1 MTNAHITSEPIH
13 ARASAHSATARV
25 VEQLTLY
32 GYHAGD
38 EEPDPRPLPDT
49 AALDDVVVG
58 LFAALSEPLTDTRME
73 RDLTDLMWSL
83 TDVFHRKVSRVQRL
97 LDDNEDRQRAAQ
109 AQQDGSEIRSVDL
122 EHLIERGHA
131 LIENRNA
138 FEYLRD
144 RAAEHFESMTGSA
157 WRPRSGS
164 MVNRK
169 HLTAAMID
177 SRDFIAAKRIAE
189 TETHVP
195 RGAKIAF
202 SGGIECNDHD
212 RIWKVLDK
220 IHTKYPD
227 MVLLHG
233 GTPRGA
239 ERIAACWADNRKVTQ
254 IAFKPDWTRDGKAAP
269 FKRNDRMLDI
279 LPIGV
284 VLFAGS
290 GITDNLADKAKKL
303 GIPLSDHRKGG
314 A

>member
-157 WRPRSGS
+157 WRPRPRFHCRQAYRR
-164 MVNRK
+164 NRNTRAQRRQDRLLRRYRVQRSRP
-169 HLTAAMID
+169 HL
-177 SRDFIAAKRIAE
+177 E
-189 TETHVP
+189 
-195 RGAKIAF
+195 
-202 SGGIECNDHD
+202 
-212 RIWKVLDK
+212 
-220 IHTKYPD
+220 
-227 MVLLHG
+227 
-233 GTPRGA
+233 
-239 ERIAACWADNRKVTQ
+239 
-254 IAFKPDWTRDGKAAP
+254 
-269 FKRNDRMLDI
+269 
-279 LPIGV
+279 
-284 VLFAGS
+284 GS
-290 GITDNLADKAKKL
+290 GQNPHQISRHGSSARWHTARCGAHRRLLGRQSQGHADRFQARLDPGRQGRAVQAQRPNAGHPADRRRPLRRVRHHRQSRRQSEKARYPSL
-303 GIPLSDHRKGG
+303 RSP
-314 A
+314 